1 MIGALNDAF
10 ANSSVTGLSR
20 ADYYALSGIVA
31 IEEAVNKNNAEA
43 PCTTEGDCMPL
54 VISNIK
60 KLQCYRMIFLN
71 TKLPVTKLLNDFK

>member
-60 KLQCYRMIFLN
+60 N
-71 TKLPVTKLLNDFK
+71 TPMLSNDFLKYQIASDKAIE